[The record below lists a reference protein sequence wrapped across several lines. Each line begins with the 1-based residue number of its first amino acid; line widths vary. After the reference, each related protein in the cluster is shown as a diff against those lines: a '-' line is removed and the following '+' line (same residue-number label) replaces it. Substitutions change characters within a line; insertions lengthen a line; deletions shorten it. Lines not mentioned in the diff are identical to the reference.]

1 VVVEGDAGTGK
12 TRLAEE
18 LAARACLDGAVVAA
32 VRAVEA
38 DGSDRW
44 SGVFGLARG
53 GLLDAP
59 GAAGAPPA
67 MLAQLRG
74 TAPPESPGRALSEV
88 LQAVADEQPLLVFL
102 DDAQWLDRESLMTL
116 AAAAR
121 DLTRL
126 PVVLLLTAAPAPP
139 RPELDELRVRV
150 GRELHG
156 TTVKLGPLGEAEVR
170 ELAHLALPGYAAEQL
185 DRVTRRVFA
194 DSGGIAL
201 LAVALLGAVAAGLS
215 LDENARA
222 WPEPTQTLNDTLP
235 GDLPDNVVA
244 AIRINYRR
252 LSAAAQRVLVVAAAV
267 GGRVS
272 VATLGRA
279 SGLAGEPL
287 ASALD
292 ELEWQSWLAAERRG
306 YAFVAPI
313 VREVIDRD
321 MVVPGE
327 RQRIRVAAGK
337 PS

>member
-244 AIRINYRR
+244 A
-252 LSAAAQRVLVVAAAV
+252 VV

-272 VATLGRA
+272 VATLGRT
-279 SGLAGEPL
+279 SGLAGEAL